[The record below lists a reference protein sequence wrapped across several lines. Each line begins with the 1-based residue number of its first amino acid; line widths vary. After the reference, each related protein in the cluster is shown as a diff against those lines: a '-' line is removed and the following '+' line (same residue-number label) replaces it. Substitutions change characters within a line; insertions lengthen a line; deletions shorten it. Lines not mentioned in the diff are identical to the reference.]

1 MFKSKRFLANIAMFG
16 SFFFLPFMPWY
27 IPFLIGAFTSWYYIF
42 YEFVLLGFL
51 MDIMFASKHFVHVS
65 DMHISLFFT
74 IISALLIFMLQT
86 IKNKVRFYA

>member
-1 MFKSKRFLANIAMFG
+1 MFKSKRFLANVAMFG

-42 YEFVLLGFL
+42 YEFILLGFL
-51 MDIMFASKHFVHVS
+51 MDLMFVSAHFAY
-65 DMHISLFFT
+65 IPIFFT
-74 IISALLIFMLQT
+74 YIAALVVVVFQT